1 MNLISTIKYEAMVI
15 WISAIKHWKVRLS
28 YPLSVFYFAVEPF
41 LFLLPSIIYGLALVN
56 GRNANTEYMSNVDI
70 VAFIAFGTAGLAAMI
85 RTYWTVAMGIRREEW
100 TGTMSS
106 IYIAPVSRFSLIGG
120 TCFYGIT
127 YALIGMVLQLWFTW
141 VIFGFDLQIINA
153 LPAIIVLIFAFI
165 ACQGIGLAIAGVTLG
180 MKQAWRFVLFLDSVM
195 GMLAPA
201 VFPLAVLPI
210 ILRPAAYAM
219 PVSVG
224 VEAFREAFMFG
235 FTIYLLQLVVLLIV
249 LDIVWIFFGYLV
261 FRWFERRSRSV
272 GSLGSY

>member
-1 MNLISTIKYEAMVI
+1 MINLATVKYEATVI
-15 WISAIKHWKVRLS
+15 WISGIKHWKVRLS

-41 LFLLPSIIYGLALVN
+41 LFLLPSILYALALVD
-56 GRNANTEYMSNVDI
+56 GRNANTSYMSNIDV
-70 VAFIAFGTAGLAAMI
+70 VAFVAFGTAGLAAMI

-100 TGTMSS
+100 TGTMTS

-127 YALIGMVLQLWFTW
+127 YALIGMSLQLLFTW
-141 VIFGFDLQIINA
+141 IIFGMDVRILNA
-153 LPAIIVLIFAFI
+153 LPALVVLFFAFI

-201 VFPLAVLPI
+201 VFPLVVLPI

-224 VEAFREAFMFG
+224 VEAFREAFMSG
-235 FTIYLLQLVVLLIV
+235 FTIYVLQLIGLLII
-249 LDIVWIFFGYLV
+249 LDILWIFLGYIIFG
-261 FRWFERRSRSV
+261 WFERRSRSL
-272 GSLGSY
+272 GNLGSY

>member
-1 MNLISTIKYEAMVI
+1 MIALETLKYEALVI
-15 WISAIKHWKVRLS
+15 WISGIKHWKIRLS
-28 YPLSVFYFAVEPF
+28 YPLSVIYFAVEPF
-41 LFLLPSIIYGLALVN
+41 LFLLPSILYGLALVD
-56 GRNANTEYMSNVDI
+56 GRNANTSYMSNVDI
-70 VAFIAFGTAGLAAMI
+70 VAFVAFGTAGLAAMI
-85 RTYWTVAMGIRREEW
+85 RTYWTVSMGIRREEW

-127 YALIGMVLQLWFTW
+127 YALIGMFLQLFFTW
-141 VIFGFDLQIINA
+141 IIFGMDVQIINA
-153 LPAIIVLIFAFI
+153 LPAILVLIFAFV

-201 VFPLAVLPI
+201 VFPLVVLPI

-224 VEAFREAFMFG
+224 VEAFREAFVSG
-235 FTIYLLQLVVLLIV
+235 FTIYVLQLVCLLII
-249 LDIVWIFFGYLV
+249 LDILWIFLGYVVFG
-261 FRWFERRSRSV
+261 FFERRSRTA